1 MEGYAAW
8 DHMLVSPRGDTSGAL
23 DRVLVDYG
31 QRRRVALL
39 VATYLAVPA
48 ALAASDLIA
57 TIPSRAATLIA
68 AHAEIAILPLP
79 VNFSATISIAW
90 HRRTTSEPAQTWFRK
105 LLTKAAA
112 G

>member
-1 MEGYAAW
+1 V
-8 DHMLVSPRGDTSGAL
+8 LVSPRGVTSGAL

-68 AHAEIAILPLP
+68 AHAEITILPLP
-79 VNFSATISIAW
+79 LDFSATISIAW
-90 HRRTTSEPAQTWFRK
+90 HRRAASEPAQAWFREI
-105 LLTKAAA
+105 LTAAA
-112 G
+112 GE